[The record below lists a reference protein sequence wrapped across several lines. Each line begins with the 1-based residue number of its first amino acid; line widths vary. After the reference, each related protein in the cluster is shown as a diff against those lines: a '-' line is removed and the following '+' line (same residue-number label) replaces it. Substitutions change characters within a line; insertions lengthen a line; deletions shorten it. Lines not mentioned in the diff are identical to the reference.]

1 MSEEKDE
8 KEIIELEEMNVILR
22 IPVSAASVTVIA
34 LLIDENDEPVKVTRR
49 LSAEEIRSA
58 RQVFLDNVTDGD
70 DYDARFV
77 ITDEGKDYLE
87 LLKEGGG

>member
-77 ITDEGKDYLE
+77 VTDEGKDYLE